1 MEFIDSRQ
9 VVLVKHIDEAKIN
22 SLLDLNVSEHEIDYI
37 LKKTQLL
44 KRLTLEDSA
53 KLLSVK
59 EAFLLKKIYNAA
71 TYVKN
76 RIYGKRVVI
85 FVPLYISNLCSNSC
99 LYCGFASNNKLTVR
113 KKLSPQEI
121 KEQSEILLKRGHK
134 RILMVAGEMASSQE
148 NINYYVDAVKA
159 IYDAEY
165 KGNKIKRVNIN
176 VAPMGIEQFKRLKQ
190 LGIGT
195 YQIFQ
200 ETYHDATYRKL
211 HVAGAKSNPDN
222 RLDAVDNAFKAGI
235 DDVGIGPLLELY
247 DYRFEILAM
256 LMHIEYL
263 EKTYGLGP
271 HTISV
276 PRIEPA
282 PGSLYA
288 DKPEYPISD
297 EDFKKLVAVL
307 RLSVPYTGII
317 MSTRETARL
326 RDILVN
332 LGVSQISAESK
343 VTPGG
348 YEEDSSCHNDKL
360 ERQFSLND
368 QRTLNEIIKSLLSQG
383 LIPSFCTACYRKNRT
398 GEHFMYLAKPGAIK
412 HMCDINAL
420 VTLKE
425 YLEDFATS
433 ETKELGYNLIEKYK
447 NKLDNASI
455 KVLDKFFKN
464 IDNGIRDEHI

>member
-1 MEFIDSRQ
+1 
-9 VVLVKHIDEAKIN
+9 LKHVDEAKIN
-22 SLLDLNVSEHEIDYI
+22 SLLDLNVSQQEIDNI
-37 LKKTQLL
+37 LKKTKLL
-44 KRLTLEDSA
+44 KRLTLEESA
-53 KLLSVK
+53 KLLSIK
-59 EAFLLKKIYNAA
+59 DASLLKKIYDAA
-71 TYVKN
+71 THVKN
-76 RIYGKRVVI
+76 IVYGKRVVM
-85 FVPLYISNLCSNSC
+85 FVPLYISNVCANSC
-99 LYCGFASNNKLTVR
+99 LYCGFSANNKLTIR
-113 KKLSPQEI
+113 KKLSLKEI
-121 KEQSEILLKRGHK
+121 KEQTEILLKRGHK
-134 RILMVAGEMASSQE
+134 RILMVAGEMASSKE
-148 NINYYVDAVKA
+148 NVAYYVDGVKA
-159 IYDAEY
+159 IYDAQY
-165 KGNKIKRVNIN
+165 KGNRIKRVNIN
-176 VAPMGIEQFKRLKQ
+176 VAPMNVEQFKRLKQ
-190 LGIGT
+190 SGIGT

-200 ETYHDATYRKL
+200 ETYHDVTYRKL
-211 HVAGAKSNPDN
+211 HVSGAKSDPDN

-235 DDVGIGPLLELY
+235 DDIGIGPLLGLY

-256 LMHIEYL
+256 LMHVEYL
-263 EKTYGLGP
+263 EKTYGVGP

-288 DKPEYPISD
+288 QKPEYPISD
-297 EDFKKLVAVL
+297 EEFKKLVAIL

-317 MSTRETARL
+317 MSTRETAHL

-368 QRTLNEIIKSLLSQG
+368 QRTLNEIVKSLLSQG
-383 LIPSFCTACYRKNRT
+383 LIPSFCAACYRKNRT
-398 GEHFMYLAKPGAIK
+398 GKHFMDLAKPGAIK

-425 YLEDFATS
+425 YLEDFATP
-433 ETKELGYNLIEKYK
+433 EIKELGFSLIEEYK
-447 NKLDNASI
+447 SKLDNASL

-464 IDNGIRDEHI
+464 IDSGTRDEYI

>member
-1 MEFIDSRQ
+1 
-9 VVLVKHIDEAKIN
+9 VKHIDEAKIN
-22 SLLDLNVSEHEIDYI
+22 SLLDLNVSEQEIDYI

-44 KRLTLEDSA
+44 KRLTLEESA

-59 EAFLLKKIYNAA
+59 EASLLKKIYNAA
-71 TYVKN
+71 AYVKN
-76 RIYGKRVVI
+76 RIYGKRVVM

-99 LYCGFASNNKLTVR
+99 LYCGFAANNKLTVR

-121 KEQSEILLKRGHK
+121 KEQTEILLKRGHK

-148 NINYYVDAVKA
+148 NVNYYVDAVKA

-176 VAPMGIEQFKRLKQ
+176 VAPMSIEQFKRLKQ
-190 LGIGT
+190 SGIGT

-211 HVAGAKSNPDN
+211 HVAGAKSDPDN

-235 DDVGIGPLLELY
+235 DDVGIGPLLGLY

-282 PGSLYA
+282 PGSSYA

-317 MSTRETARL
+317 MSTRETAHL

-348 YEEDSSCHNDKL
+348 YEENSSCHNDKL

-368 QRTLNEIIKSLLSQG
+368 QRTLNEIVKSLLSQG
-383 LIPSFCTACYRKNRT
+383 LIPSFCAACYRKNRT

-425 YLEDFATS
+425 YLEDFATP
-433 ETKELGYNLIEKYK
+433 EIKELGYNLIEEYK

-455 KVLDKFFKN
+455 KALDKFFKN
-464 IDNGIRDEHI
+464 IDNGIRDEYI

>member
-1 MEFIDSRQ
+1 
-9 VVLVKHIDEAKIN
+9 
-22 SLLDLNVSEHEIDYI
+22 
-37 LKKTQLL
+37 
-44 KRLTLEDSA
+44 
-53 KLLSVK
+53 
-59 EAFLLKKIYNAA
+59 
-71 TYVKN
+71 
-76 RIYGKRVVI
+76 
-85 FVPLYISNLCSNSC
+85 
-99 LYCGFASNNKLTVR
+99 
-113 KKLSPQEI
+113 
-121 KEQSEILLKRGHK
+121 
-134 RILMVAGEMASSQE
+134 
-148 NINYYVDAVKA
+148 
-159 IYDAEY
+159 
-165 KGNKIKRVNIN
+165 
-176 VAPMGIEQFKRLKQ
+176 
-190 LGIGT
+190 
-195 YQIFQ
+195 
-200 ETYHDATYRKL
+200 
-211 HVAGAKSNPDN
+211 
-222 RLDAVDNAFKAGI
+222 
-235 DDVGIGPLLELY
+235 
-247 DYRFEILAM
+247 M

-282 PGSLYA
+282 PGSSYA

-317 MSTRETARL
+317 MSTRETAHL

-368 QRTLNEIIKSLLSQG
+368 QRTLNEIVKSLLSQG
-383 LIPSFCTACYRKNRT
+383 LIPSFCAACYRKKRT

-425 YLEDFATS
+425 YLEDFAMP
-433 ETKELGYNLIEKYK
+433 EIKELGYNLIEEYK

-464 IDNGIRDEHI
+464 IDNGIRDEYI

>member
-1 MEFIDSRQ
+1 M
-9 VVLVKHIDEAKIN
+9 KHIYEAKIN
-22 SLLDLNVSEHEIDYI
+22 SLLGLNVSEQEIEYI
-37 LKKTQLL
+37 LKKTRIL
-44 KRLTLEDSA
+44 KRLTLEESA

-59 EAFLLKKIYNAA
+59 DASLLKKIYNAA
-71 TYVKN
+71 AYVKN
-76 RIYGKRVVI
+76 SIYGKRVVM

-99 LYCGFASNNKLTVR
+99 LYCGFAANNKLTVR
-113 KKLSPQEI
+113 KKLSVQEI
-121 KEQSEILLKRGHK
+121 KEQTEILLKRGHK

-148 NINYYVDAVKA
+148 NVDYYVDAVKA
-159 IYDAEY
+159 IYNAEY

-176 VAPMGIEQFKRLKQ
+176 VAPMSIEQFKRLKQ
-190 LGIGT
+190 SGIGT

-200 ETYHDATYRKL
+200 ETYHDATYKKL
-211 HVAGAKSNPDN
+211 HAAGSKSDPNK
-222 RLDAVDNAFKAGI
+222 RLDAIDNAFKAGI
-235 DDVGIGPLLELY
+235 DDVGIGPLLGLY

-276 PRIEPA
+276 PRIGTA
-282 PGSLYA
+282 PGSSYA
-288 DKPEYPISD
+288 AKPEYPICD

-307 RLSVPYTGII
+307 RLSAPYTGII
-317 MSTRETARL
+317 MSTRETAYL

-368 QRTLNEIIKSLLSQG
+368 QRTLNEIVKSLLSQG
-383 LIPSFCTACYRKNRT
+383 LIPSFCAACYRKNRT
-398 GEHFMYLAKPGAIK
+398 GEDFMYLAKPGAIK

-420 VTLKE
+420 VTLRE
-425 YLEDFATS
+425 YLEDFATP
-433 ETKELGYNLIEKYK
+433 EIKELGYNLIEEYK
-447 NKLDNASI
+447 NKLDNDNI

-464 IDNGIRDEHI
+464 IDNGIRDEYI